1 MMKMCKT
8 LQEFIEHKIK
18 YCYVAIVLFFILE
31 TVNNAVMTLFIP
43 PWGVQVI
50 TLVLLLVLTGYIT
63 VVCKYVYKKIKE
75 SVEEKQAAVTQQFED
90 VHAYVK
96 EISEQQTQLQNQLA
110 EQLQGKL
117 ERCFAEMQEETVK
130 QNQEVKSEIADFRS
144 AIIELFN
151 QQKESIAT
159 QYDSLTEQLATISSK
174 YDEQL
179 QKTEDKLLEKVE
191 NDRKVLEELAEKNK
205 QAADNQFMQQSRQ
218 IEDMQSAVEEKLSA
232 VEHQTAEQKEAL
244 ELQIEEFKETVTGE
258 FTKQKEREDKRK
270 EETEEQIKAV
280 KVQISDMAIEN
291 TDSLHRIKTELMEK
305 AEKDRKVTEKL
316 NKEYKQSVS
325 NQFTEQSKQIKE
337 VRNVFENKIESLFS
351 KIEGIQQQTEKI
363 IGQTVSEQLADN
375 TAKLQSSYDR
385 IYNQIFTVTEKLQ
398 NVVNETKKQEEK
410 LEQSGEIQK
419 ETIARLENLE
429 RQLLNLN
436 SIVDFGR
443 RTTTSQQ
450 SEQQKSRPDR
460 VERIAFDDSDS
471 VMLQH
476 YKNDKL
482 VLNEIVKGNKKTYDA
497 QYDTRGV
504 MVRDHNYD
512 EKEAVILEHTYYPN
526 GQVKERI
533 ENVKVDGKAK
543 KIITKY
549 DQNGKKI
556 Q

>member
-1 MMKMCKT
+1 
-8 LQEFIEHKIK
+8 
-18 YCYVAIVLFFILE
+18 
-31 TVNNAVMTLFIP
+31 
-43 PWGVQVI
+43 
-50 TLVLLLVLTGYIT
+50 
-63 VVCKYVYKKIKE
+63 
-75 SVEEKQAAVTQQFED
+75 
-90 VHAYVK
+90 
-96 EISEQQTQLQNQLA
+96 
-110 EQLQGKL
+110 
-117 ERCFAEMQEETVK
+117 
-130 QNQEVKSEIADFRS
+130 
-144 AIIELFN
+144 
-151 QQKESIAT
+151 
-159 QYDSLTEQLATISSK
+159 
-174 YDEQL
+174 
-179 QKTEDKLLEKVE
+179 
-191 NDRKVLEELAEKNK
+191 
-205 QAADNQFMQQSRQ
+205 
-218 IEDMQSAVEEKLSA
+218 
-232 VEHQTAEQKEAL
+232 
-244 ELQIEEFKETVTGE
+244 TVTGE

-280 KVQISDMAIEN
+280 KVQISDMAKEY
-291 TDSLHRIKTELMEK
+291 TGSLHRIKTELMEK